1 MVFGEKEIRMT
12 TMTITEKRTETASH
26 ILEVA
31 KDVFAEQGFAGARV
45 DEIARRAGVNK
56 ATLYYQ
62 IGDKKALYAE
72 VIHNVLSNAA
82 ELGARAIEKAQ
93 TPEEKLRCY
102 VRSIARTMDENPQMP
117 PLMMREVASGGKNF
131 PAEAARDLVQI
142 VEILTTVLKEG
153 HEKGVFIETTPFLI
167 HMMVMG
173 VIVLYK
179 LSAPIRTNQPA
190 IPKTIKKLDKNVSG
204 AIAEEIEKLILRA
217 VLKEVPR
224 K

>member
-1 MVFGEKEIRMT
+1 MATR
-12 TMTITEKRTETASH
+12 TITEKRTETVAH

-31 KDVFAEQGFAGARV
+31 KDVFAEHGFAGARV

-72 VIHNVLSNAA
+72 VIHSIMSNAA
-82 ELGARAIEKAQ
+82 ELCARAIEKAQ

-102 VRSIARTMDENPQMP
+102 IRTIARSVDENPQMP

-131 PAEAARDLVQI
+131 PAEAARDFVQI
-142 VEILTTVLKEG
+142 VGILTTVLKEG
-153 HEKGVFIETTPFLI
+153 HEKGVFIETIPFLI
-167 HMMVMG
+167 HMMLMG

-179 LSAPIRTNQPA
+179 LSIPLRTNQPA
-190 IPKTIKKLDKNVSG
+190 FPETIKKLDKNVSG
-204 AIAEEIEKLILRA
+204 AIAKEIEKLILRA

-224 K
+224 E